1 MAAFR
6 DFDSHR
12 LFSPFYF
19 PAKAMGLALA
29 GYDNVEPL
37 MRWIAAHDCLT
48 KIRVPMNNGSTV
60 QAGIWESFRLDMQTC
75 A

>member
-1 MAAFR
+1 
-6 DFDSHR
+6 
-12 LFSPFYF
+12 
-19 PAKAMGLALA
+19 MGLALA

-37 MRWIAAHDCLT
+37 VRWIAAHDCLT

-60 QAGIWESFRLDMQTC
+60 QAGIWESFRLNIKTC